1 LYKFLDI
8 ICHKGLQNDNY
19 KKDTRVLSDT
29 NFINIAKE
37 IASASNCVS
46 KKVGAVIVK
55 NGRILSTGYNGT
67 PSGFTNC
74 SEYWGGEYTK
84 EHHQWSHT
92 YEIHAEMNAIIWAA
106 REGISIDGATI
117 YVTLEPCSQCS
128 KNLIA
133 SGIKR
138 IVYKTS
144 YEHTDSKIIAKFL
157 KDNNVGIE
165 QLGTKTQ

>member
-1 LYKFLDI
+1 ML
-8 ICHKGLQNDNY
+8 NDQ
-19 KKDTRVLSDT
+19 

-37 IASASNCVS
+37 IASASKCVS
-46 KKVGAVIVK
+46 KQVGAVIVK

-67 PSGFTNC
+67 PPGYINC
-74 SEYWGGEYTK
+74 STHWEGEYTK
-84 EHHQWSHT
+84 DHHEWSKT

-117 YVTLEPCSQCS
+117 YVTLEPCSDCS

-138 IVYKTS
+138 IVYDKS
-144 YEHTDSKIIAKFL
+144 YEHTNSDVVTKFIQ
-157 KDNNVGIE
+157 DNNVSIE
-165 QLGTKTQ
+165 KLENTIK